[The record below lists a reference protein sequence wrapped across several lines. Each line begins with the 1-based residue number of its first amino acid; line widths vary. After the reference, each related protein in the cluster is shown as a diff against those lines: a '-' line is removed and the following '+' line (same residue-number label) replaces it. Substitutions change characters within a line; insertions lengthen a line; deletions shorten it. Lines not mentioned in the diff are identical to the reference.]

1 MENPIFEWIEGD
13 KTYIKITKRTGVQM
27 VLRKGDFI
35 HISTYTKT
43 IYTKDNK
50 LETKTIDNIIC
61 KVVGID
67 HPHYSDSS
75 IPAYIL
81 CHKWSESTNT
91 WMDAYGEG
99 IALYTHHNQ
108 DSIDSIT
115 TTTNPD
121 LSKKGGRRM
130 RLKSRKNSSKK
141 NRRITRRR

>member
-1 MENPIFEWIEGD
+1 MENPIFEWIKGD
-13 KTYIKITKRTGVQM
+13 KTRIMITKRTGDKI

-43 IYTKDNK
+43 IYTKDNI
-50 LETKTIDNIIC
+50 LETNTIENIIC

-67 HPHYSDSS
+67 HPHPLDSS
-75 IPAYIL
+75 IPSHIL
-81 CHKWSESTNT
+81 CYKWSQSTDT
-91 WMDAYGEG
+91 WINEYGEG
-99 IALYTHHNQ
+99 IALYTEHNQ

-115 TTTNPD
+115 TTTNPE

-130 RLKSRKNSSKK
+130 RLKSRKCSSKK